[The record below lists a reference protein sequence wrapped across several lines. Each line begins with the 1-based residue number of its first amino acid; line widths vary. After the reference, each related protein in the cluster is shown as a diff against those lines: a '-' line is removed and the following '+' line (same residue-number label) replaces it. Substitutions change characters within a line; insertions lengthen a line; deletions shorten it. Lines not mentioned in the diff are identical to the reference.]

1 MPAFTYKAVDAGG
14 QVVSGELEAQNRLQV
29 YRELEA
35 RDLQPVSVEGGAEIA
50 PLAEAGAAAGE
61 KIVLKR
67 TQVILFTEEL
77 SDLVEAG
84 LQLDQALRVMQERQ
98 DHPALAQVS
107 EALRNELREG
117 TSLSV
122 ALKKVS
128 PSFDDLYCNMIAAG
142 ELSGSLPKILRSL
155 LGNLLMA
162 QELQSRVVSALIY
175 PAFMASAGVLLIG
188 VFMTVLVPQLMG
200 LFRKT
205 GQKLPLMTRALIEVS
220 DFCVSYWWVGLVLV
234 IAGIGAFKTWTARP
248 EGRLAWDSTKLRIP
262 LVGDVLQTRFL
273 TQFAQTLGNLLG
285 NGVPLLSGLRLMAR
299 ATSNLFLRELLG
311 RVVSLVGEGAAF
323 SAALRQVGAFPPV
336 FIDIVSVGEQTG
348 KTASALEKAGVRY
361 DKDLNKRISRFTAL
375 IQPAIVVV
383 MAGIITVV
391 ALSIITGIMK
401 SASGLHR

>member
-1 MPAFTYKAVDAGG
+1 MPAFTYKALDAEG

-35 RDLQPVSVEGGAEIA
+35 RSLAPVSVSGSVEAAPAEK
-50 PLAEAGAAAGE
+50 EEEEE
-61 KIVLKR
+61 KVTLRRAQI
-67 TQVILFTEEL
+67 ILFTEEL

-84 LQLDQALRVMQERQ
+84 LQLDQALRVMQDRR
-98 DHPALAQVS
+98 DHPALARVS
-107 EALRNELREG
+107 AGLREELREG
-117 TSLSV
+117 TALSV

-155 LGNLLMA
+155 VGNLQMA

-175 PAFMASAGVLLIG
+175 PAFMAAAGAALIG
-188 VFMTVLVPQLMG
+188 IFMTVLVPQLIG

-205 GQKLPLMTRALIEVS
+205 GQALPLMTRGLIVVS
-220 DFCVSYWWVGLVLV
+220 DFCVSYWWVGALV
-234 IAGIGAFKTWTARP
+234 AIGAAAAFKTWTSKP
-248 EGRLAWDSTKLRIP
+248 EGRLAWDRLQLRIP
-262 LVGDVLQTRFL
+262 LVGEVLETRFL
-273 TQFAQTLGNLLG
+273 TQFAQTLGNLLA
-285 NGVPLLSGLRLMAR
+285 NGVPLVSGLRLMAR
-299 ATSNLFLRELLG
+299 ATPNVFLRGVLG
-311 RVVSLVGEGAAF
+311 KVVTLVGEGAAF
-323 SAALRQVGAFPPV
+323 STALKQCGVFPPV

-348 KTASALEKAGVRY
+348 KTAAALEKAGVRY

-383 MAGIITVV
+383 MAVIITVV

-401 SASGLHR
+401 SASGLR